1 MAVPVGI
8 NGKYSIV
15 DKDDYDRTIAYNWC
29 DDGHGYAINNS
40 VGYMHSFIMNMKKGE
55 ILDHINH
62 NTLDNRKSNLRP
74 CKNKEN
80 IMNMRSR
87 GGTSNF
93 KGVYLDKRN
102 NKWISRIQ
110 INYKSIYI

>member
-1 MAVPVGI
+1 
-8 NGKYSIV
+8 
-15 DKDDYDRTIAYNWC
+15 
-29 DDGHGYAINNS
+29 
-40 VGYMHSFIMNMKKGE
+40 GE

-110 INYKSIYI
+110 INYKSIYIGSYNNEIEAAKAYDEAAKKYFKKFAYLNFKDNG